1 MILSTHALV
10 GAALGSFLPA
20 NPAAALA
27 LGFGS
32 HFVLDAIPHWDYPI
46 RSSSLSL
53 RIDAPVQLDRA
64 LLLDVMILGADALLG
79 ILVAVLFFGS
89 PENQWAILLGAFGA
103 MLPDPL
109 QVVHA
114 RFPHGPLRMLQRFHG
129 WIHADKRISKAFP
142 LGVTSQLILVAVV
155 VWLTETAHHG
165 VFNTAVATFFTTVQG
180 RG

>member
-20 NPAAALA
+20 NPGAALA

-32 HFVLDAIPHWDYPI
+32 HFALDAIPHWDYPI

-64 LLLDVMILGADALLG
+64 LLLDAMILGADALVG
-79 ILVAVLFFGS
+79 ILAAVLLFGS
-89 PENQWAILLGAFGA
+89 PENKWAILLGACGA

-114 RFPHGPLRMLQRFHG
+114 RFPYGPLRMLQRFHC
-129 WIHADKRISKAFP
+129 WIHADKRITKPFP
-142 LGVTSQLILVAVV
+142 LGVVSQLMLVAVV
-155 VWLTETAHHG
+155 VWLTDKAHGG
-165 VFNTAVATFFTTVQG
+165 VFNAIATFFTTVQG